1 MTEGQ
6 SMEFSKVVI
15 TTELRRPPSFERDI
29 QHIEYREDPLTHV
42 PCRINM
48 GRASRPKQTPAGGH
62 WEAPTGG
69 EDDCPFCPGNI
80 ERATPVFASSFCAD
94 KRIRK
99 GECYLF
105 PNLYPLAEYHATG
118 TLTVRHALDL
128 GQFQADMVQDSL
140 MAAREYLLWVH
151 KRCGESKYPIYVWN
165 HLPPSAASVV
175 HPHVQVLVDRRP
187 TPYQQRLL
195 QSSKE
200 YLLGTGRDYWQD
212 IVEEERRRE
221 ERYIGRRGSVVAI
234 ASYAPQGN
242 REVQMIFS
250 ETSNLMDLGEG
261 EATDFA
267 DCVVRVLRGYKRMG
281 MNSFNLST
289 FSAPL
294 GEKLGHYRLH
304 AKLISRPVCQP
315 FYRND
320 SGILERFHY
329 EADIEIRPETFAQG
343 MRELFAG

>member
-1 MTEGQ
+1 M
-6 SMEFSKVVI
+6 
-15 TTELRRPPSFERDI
+15 
-29 QHIEYREDPLTHV
+29 
-42 PCRINM
+42 
-48 GRASRPKQTPAGGH
+48 
-62 WEAPTGG
+62 
-69 EDDCPFCPGNI
+69 
-80 ERATPVFASSFCAD
+80 
-94 KRIRK
+94 
-99 GECYLF
+99 
-105 PNLYPLAEYHATG
+105 
-118 TLTVRHALDL
+118 
-128 GQFQADMVQDSL
+128 
-140 MAAREYLLWVH
+140 
-151 KRCGESKYPIYVWN
+151 
-165 HLPPSAASVV
+165 
-175 HPHVQVLVDRRP
+175 
-187 TPYQQRLL
+187 
-195 QSSKE
+195 
-200 YLLGTGRDYWQD
+200 
-212 IVEEERRRE
+212 
-221 ERYIGRRGSVVAI
+221 VAI

-261 EATDFA
+261 EAADFA